1 MRRVEK
7 RRLAIAVAAVM
18 SLVSLSGAGGSAKD
32 KSKRET
38 FQAVAMGQS
47 TQLGRTFSVN
57 IVVEEYSTAED
68 QQILFEAFDSK
79 GMEGLS
85 DALGKMKSKG
95 RLSITGTLGY
105 DVAYVRSFPTATG
118 RKIRF
123 VTSRPIT
130 FGEARGGARSSD
142 YSLSA
147 IELNIGNEKGKNT
160 GILLPACQFKIDKE
174 RQLEIEN
181 YQNPWKLQNIRER

>member
-1 MRRVEK
+1 MIS
-7 RRLAIAVAAVM
+7 LA
-18 SLVSLSGAGGSAKD
+18 LLPGAGSTAQEKP
-32 KSKRET
+32 KRET

-47 TQLGRTFSVN
+47 TQAGRMFHVN
-57 IVVEEYSTAED
+57 IIVEEYSTAED
-68 QQILFEAFDSK
+68 QQILLEAFNSK

-85 DALGKMKSKG
+85 DALSKMKPKG
-95 RLSITGTLGY
+95 RLSITGMLGY
-105 DVAYVRSFPTATG
+105 EVTYVRSFPTATG

-130 FGEARGGARSSD
+130 FGEARAGSRSSD

-147 IELNIGNEKGKNT
+147 IELNISNEKGQNT

-174 RQLEIEN
+174 NQLEIEN
-181 YQNPWKLQNIRER
+181 YQNPWKLQNIRRR